1 MKLFIKNNLEYNDVY
16 IHFLDKNKKEISKEV
31 IKDNLDVNLEN
42 ACFCYFSLNE
52 LSSEII
58 ILSKNVSLLVLNK
71 DNDKINVSLSV
82 KDEDDFGKV
91 ETYTLK
97 DEKNLFFR
105 DNKEKRIHVL
115 LPKGYDRNKKY
126 GVILMFDAQNIFDKN
141 KVGNYTALND
151 PYGGWQIEASLSL
164 LKDKY
169 IVIGIENADK
179 YREIELTPSTKMG
192 KFKDILLTINE
203 ENLLKGELDYFGDFI
218 NETVFPFIEKKYSLD
233 LDEVG
238 IVGSSCGGL
247 ASFYLGLRDYLK
259 YKFIFTFTPA
269 TGFIED
275 ETLEKFYDK
284 INFVENKD
292 KLPYIF
298 YYQGNK
304 GDLERLL
311 FNVNQNLIPLLVNKE
326 YPKNKIESYIE
337 ETAEHNE
344 IMWRYGFN
352 YAINKYIDYKEKK
365 DGR

>member
-1 MKLFIKNNLEYNDVY
+1 MKLYIKSNLDNQETY
-16 IHFLDKNKKEISKEV
+16 IHYLDNNKLEINKELVSKEV
-31 IKDNLDVNLEN
+31 NVDLSIVK
-42 ACFCYFSLNE
+42 FIYFSLGKLN
-52 LSSEII
+52 SEII
-58 ILSKNVSLLVLNK
+58 ILSNNLSLLILNE
-71 DNDKINVSLSV
+71 DNDKINVSLSIN
-82 KDEDDFGKV
+82 DESNFGKV

-97 DEKNLFFR
+97 DDKNLFFR
-105 DNKEKRIHVL
+105 EDKEKRIHIL
-115 LPKGYDRNKKY
+115 LPKEYDRNKKY
-126 GVILMFDAQNIFDKN
+126 GVVLMFDAQNIFDKN
-141 KVGNYTALND
+141 KVGNYTELND
-151 PYGGWQIEASLSL
+151 PYGGWQVEASLSSFN
-164 LKDKY
+164 DKY
-169 IVIGIENADK
+169 IFVGIENADK

-203 ENLLKGELDYFGDFI
+203 ENLLKGELDHFGDFI
-218 NETVFPFIEKKYSLD
+218 NETVFPFIENKYSVD
-233 LDEVG
+233 LNEVG

-269 TGFIED
+269 TGFIKD

-311 FNVNQNLIPLLVNKE
+311 FNVNQNLIPLLINKG

-352 YAINKYIDYKEKK
+352 YAIKKYIDYKEKK